1 MKVKIEDAL
10 HWLKIELS
18 QIEQIFLYISS
29 ATTLTKTTE
38 EKKIKT
44 QLVNQKN
51 RDFQF
56 ENHLILFWLNVVII
70 LRSTF
75 EWQMT
80 HSWSV

>member
-1 MKVKIEDAL
+1 MKVKIEDVL

-18 QIEQIFLYISS
+18 QIEQIFLRISS

-70 LRSTF
+70 FRSKF